1 MEDDDYFAL
10 GEDEDVADEN
20 VVGSDKMCCQWALKV
35 GGRMGW
41 LDLPNNLHISSQG
54 CCSCY
59 TYDDDD
65 DDNDNGDN
73 DDDDDDDF
81 YADDD
86 YGCQTH

>member
-20 VVGSDKMCCQWALKV
+20 VVDDKMCCQWALKV

-65 DDNDNGDN
+65 DNNDNGDN